1 MSDGMRAL
9 GLVVVVACGSGRARA
24 RARARS
30 GSRNSGGGWSIRPAM
45 NEFEHE
51 RLDVYRAAIEF
62 LVLADSIAIAL
73 PRGRADLA
81 DQLRRAAT
89 SISFHIAE
97 GAGEFAAADKAR
109 FYRMARRSATESA
122 AILDACRLLSLMD
135 VAASQTGRALLL
147 RVVAML
153 TAMVVKI
160 SGSGSGS
167 GST

>member
-1 MSDGMRAL
+1 MLA
-9 GLVVVVACGSGRARA
+9 V
-24 RARARS
+24 
-30 GSRNSGGGWSIRPAM
+30 

-51 RLDVYRAAIEF
+51 RLDVYQAAIQF
-62 LVLADSIAIAL
+62 LVLGDTIAGAL
-73 PRGRADLA
+73 PRGRSYLA
-81 DQLRRAAT
+81 DQLRRAA
-89 SISFHIAE
+89 SSVSFNIAE

-122 AILDACRLLSLMD
+122 AILDACRILALTDESTT
-135 VAASQTGRALLL
+135 QTGRVLLL

-153 TAMVVKI
+153 TAMVLKLSG